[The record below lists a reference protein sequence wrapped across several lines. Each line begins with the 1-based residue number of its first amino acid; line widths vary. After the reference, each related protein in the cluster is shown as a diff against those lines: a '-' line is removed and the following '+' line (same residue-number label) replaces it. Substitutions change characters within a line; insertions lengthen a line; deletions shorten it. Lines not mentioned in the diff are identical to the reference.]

1 MKGLVKQGNIL
12 QLMDVNEPVCQDDR
26 VKVEVKYTGICGTDL
41 HIYHNEFEVTDSI
54 IIGHEMSGEVVEVGK
69 NIKNLTIGDRVTV
82 LPSNYYTCQDCE
94 FCEKGLYT
102 LCRVRKGMGLHVNGG
117 FTQYVVVRED
127 MCYKIPNHITYEVAA
142 MSEPLAVVT
151 QPIEELADITRE
163 DVVLVTGPGPIGLL
177 ATYVLVNKGCKV
189 LVAGTSS
196 DTERLKIAKEIG
208 CTRTIDVL
216 TEDLKAIVKEETN
229 GIGVNVVV
237 ECSGSNQAIKSGIN
251 VLKNT
256 GTFLQVGVIGKDI
269 QIDFDSVLYKQLNV
283 KGSIGHGISTWDKVI
298 QILENSKGDLEKIIT
313 HRFPLSRWEE
323 AFKVCE
329 ARKGAKVLI
338 YNDYI

>member
-1 MKGLVKQGNIL
+1 MKGLVKQGNSL
-12 QLMDVNEPVCQDDR
+12 QIQDVKEPVCHENG
-26 VKVEVKYTGICGTDL
+26 VKVEIKFTGICGTDL

-54 IIGHEMSGEVVEVGK
+54 IIGHEMSGVVVETGK
-69 NIKNLTIGDRVTV
+69 NIKNVNIGDRVTV

-94 FCEKGLYT
+94 YCEKGLYT

-117 FTQYVVVRED
+117 FAKYVVVRED
-127 MCYKIPNHITYEVAA
+127 MCYKIPEHISYEVAA

-151 QPIEELADITRE
+151 QPIEELADISKE

-189 LVAGTSS
+189 LVAGTTS
-196 DTERLKIAKEIG
+196 DTERLKIAQEIG
-208 CTRTIDVL
+208 CSRTIDVL
-216 TEDLKAIVKEETN
+216 NEDLKAIVEEETS
-229 GIGVNVVV
+229 GIGVNFVV
-237 ECSGSNQAIKSGIN
+237 ECSGSNEAIKSGIRA
-251 VLKNT
+251 LKNT

-269 QIDFDSVLYKQLNV
+269 NVDFDSILYKQLSV
-283 KGSIGHGISTWDKVI
+283 KGSIGHGLSTWDKVI

-323 AFKVCE
+323 AFKLCE

-338 YNDYI
+338 YND